1 MSEISLA
8 LPFSLDSSGNIRITS
23 DQSTIWSNR
32 VRSAVGTAL
41 GERVMRPTYGTEVP
55 RLLFDTTTAME
66 EGISMEVGK
75 VFSASLPLLTL
86 NSVES
91 VLNERDGTLTAEI
104 NYSLPNKQDA
114 TTVVGNITVSLTN
127 PPYEELL

>member
-1 MSEISLA
+1 
-8 LPFSLDSSGNIRITS
+8 
-23 DQSTIWSNR
+23 
-32 VRSAVGTAL
+32 
-41 GERVMRPTYGTEVP
+41 MRPTYGTEVP

>member
-8 LPFSLDSSGNIRITS
+8 LPFSLDSSGNIRVTS
-23 DQSTIWSNR
+23 DQATIWSNR

-41 GERVMRPTYGTEVP
+41 GERVMRPNYGTEVP
-55 RLLFDTTTAME
+55 RLLFDTVSAME
-66 EGISMEVGK
+66 EGISLEVGK

-86 NSVES
+86 NSVVS
-91 VLNERDGTLTAEI
+91 LHNEFTNTLTAEI
-104 NYSLPNKQDA
+104 NYSLPNKKDA

-127 PPYEELL
+127 PPYEELT